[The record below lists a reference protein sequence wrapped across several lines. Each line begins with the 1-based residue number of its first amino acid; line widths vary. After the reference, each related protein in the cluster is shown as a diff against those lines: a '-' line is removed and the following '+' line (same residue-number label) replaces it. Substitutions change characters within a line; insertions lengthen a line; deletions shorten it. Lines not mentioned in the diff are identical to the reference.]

1 MCRVLPSTTVCHGDD
16 FGRFTSEE
24 LREDAS
30 RWQDFG
36 FFFQNCR
43 EYLGNLDIGVPARVL
58 TKARVLALSH
68 RQSP

>member
-1 MCRVLPSTTVCHGDD
+1 MSRGD
-16 FGRFTSEE
+16 FGRFASEE

-58 TKARVLALSH
+58 TKARVPSLS
-68 RQSP
+68 SSEPVTTLW